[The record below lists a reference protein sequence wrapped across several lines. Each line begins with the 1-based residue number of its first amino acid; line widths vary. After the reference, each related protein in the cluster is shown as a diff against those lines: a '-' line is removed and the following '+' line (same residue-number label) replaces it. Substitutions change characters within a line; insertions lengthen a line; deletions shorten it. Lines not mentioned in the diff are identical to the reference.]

1 GPRDRPGRARLSG
14 VGAPPAVGS
23 GRGPVPQ
30 VTLRRM
36 VLAGFN
42 IGSSAVKAA
51 AYDSDGALLAQA
63 AEAVPSLHPG
73 PGRSEGDG
81 DGVWKAGGPGVW
93 GGRGGRGAEAGG
105 GVPPAGPPPGAA
117 PPPPPRRAGGL
128 RVGAGR
134 LPGA

>member
-42 IGSSAVKAA
+42 IGSRAVKAA

-73 PGRSEGDG
+73 PGLSEVDG
-81 DGVWKAGGPGVW
+81 DGVWKAV
-93 GGRGGRGAEAGG
+93 GAVVQQGNAHPR
-105 GVPPAGPPPGAA
+105 VRRDPPAALAVSASGREGFPA
-117 PPPPPRRAGGL
+117 RADGS
-128 RVGAGR
+128 
-134 LPGA
+134 